1 MRWTARRGKK
11 PVQPDD
17 FSGVYPKRKRQRA
30 NAALGTGDNTNA
42 SARTARIYG
51 MCLLVLAIFY
61 GVCAALYAMNLLEG
75 VHLIVI
81 LLFGLINGLFI
92 MGELAMR
99 REFPQRNLIMGIVWG
114 SLPVLVISQLI
125 F

>member
-1 MRWTARRGKK
+1 
-11 PVQPDD
+11 
-17 FSGVYPKRKRQRA
+17 
-30 NAALGTGDNTNA
+30 
-42 SARTARIYG
+42 